1 MLFLNISHVAAL
13 LSVDVPERVLTSVAD
28 SVRYVD
34 AVSAPSESCSNKD
47 YYTEPKPDSSKTN
60 VILNLNLIRQK
71 PVSPAVIENVP
82 TLERDDLENI
92 DSDTE
97 ILPNPGNLAMAL
109 VQFNG
114 DNFDEW
120 AQAVRTALRV
130 KKKFG
135 FVDGSVTEPAKDAAD
150 HEDWLSAKSMVTLW
164 ILNTVDSKVRR
175 TLANKEDPAELW
187 KEIKE
192 RFSEGNGPR
201 IQEIKAELACGLCKC
216 NLNSE
221 LEKKREE
228 DRIHQFLLGL
238 DDAIYGGVRT
248 SIISTDP
255 LPNLNQVY
263 SKCNVKEEKLKLTCT
278 NCKKK
283 GHTAET
289 CYQTIGYPE
298 WWGERA
304 GQQGGGRGGGR
315 GMGRGRG
322 MVRANAVIG
331 PNSGDGEISTEAER
345 SGYIGLTNEQWST
358 LIKLLEEKQGATPR
372 LTGKSFSHD
381 WVIDTGA
388 SNHMTG
394 YVDLL
399 NDRKYMLPC
408 GIGLPNGKQ
417 SLSREKGTV
426 IFDED
431 FALKNVLF
439 VPDLRCNLISVSQ
452 LIKDLDVVLQIAN
465 KGCVIQDRIE
475 RRLIGAGELRDGL
488 YFFRRLKNFRA
499 LPLNKD
505 GADEMWHQRLGH
517 PSNGVFDLLP
527 IVGKSPYELIYG
539 VPPTYDNL
547 KVFGCLAFAHN
558 QRRGGDKFESRS
570 RRCLFVGY
578 PFDKKGWNLFDLE
591 TEEVF
596 VSRDVIFVEDVFPLR
611 HESLAG
617 ASNDDSNRPLDFGLF
632 DDDEPEVVESRLDD
646 THLGKPVDP
655 VTHEENVTAKRI
667 ESTDNVQRQEECLE
681 GTHENVTKDSCDD
694 TQPTTEN
701 LGRGMRSKKIPSK
714 LNDFVLNTIRE
725 TEGVDGEI
733 EISFE
738 ESMDEHSFHPIS
750 HYLDSKSFSP
760 RHRAFLAAL
769 HAETAPIFFKDAV
782 VYKKWREAML
792 AEIEALDLNGTWD
805 LVELPKGKTAIGCKW
820 VYTIKF
826 RADGTLERYKARL
839 VALGNRQVEGVDYSD
854 TFAPVI
860 KMSTIRLFLEVAAA
874 KQWELHQMDVHN
886 AFLHGDLDEEVYMR
900 LPPGFRVGDKQMVC
914 RLKKSL
920 YGLKQAPRCW
930 FAKLRT
936 ALIGYGFKQSYS
948 DYSLFYL
955 RKEGIEIYI
964 LVYVDDL
971 VIGGNDSKAIG
982 DFKQY
987 LGECFHMKDLGKLK
1001 YFLGIEVARNKDGIF
1016 LCQRKYTL
1024 DIISD
1029 AGCLGSKPATSPI
1042 EQQHKL
1048 ALSDKPFLEDPERY
1062 RRLVGRLIYL
1072 LATRPDLTYVVHV
1085 LSQFMHQPR
1094 IDHWETALRVVRYL
1108 KGTPGQGVLL
1118 KSDSDLRLRGW
1129 CDADFSGCRLT
1140 RRSLGALF
1148 ITLGTSPVSWKAKKQ
1163 DVVSQSSAESEY
1175 RSMAKAVGE
1184 LKWLRD
1190 VLIDLGITQTQP
1202 MELYCDNQAALY
1214 IAANPVFHERTKH
1227 VERDC
1232 HTVRDSIVDGTIV
1245 TKKVDTHDQ
1254 LADVFTKALGRRDFE
1269 NIISKLGIYNPYA
1282 PT

>member
-1 MLFLNISHVAAL
+1 MAHRQFGKKIKIVRSDNGTEFTSFASEFREQGIRHQTSCVGTPQQNGRVERKHRHILNVARAL
-13 LSVDVPERVLTSVAD
+13 LFQ
-28 SVRYVD
+28 
-34 AVSAPSESCSNKD
+34 
-47 YYTEPKPDSSKTN
+47 SS
-60 VILNLNLIRQK
+60 
-71 PVSPAVIENVP
+71 
-82 TLERDDLENI
+82 
-92 DSDTE
+92 
-97 ILPNPGNLAMAL
+97 LP
-109 VQFNG
+109 
-114 DNFDEW
+114 
-120 AQAVRTALRV
+120 
-130 KKKFG
+130 
-135 FVDGSVTEPAKDAAD
+135 
-150 HEDWLSAKSMVTLW
+150 
-164 ILNTVDSKVRR
+164 
-175 TLANKEDPAELW
+175 
-187 KEIKE
+187 
-192 RFSEGNGPR
+192 
-201 IQEIKAELACGLCKC
+201 
-216 NLNSE
+216 
-221 LEKKREE
+221 
-228 DRIHQFLLGL
+228 
-238 DDAIYGGVRT
+238 
-248 SIISTDP
+248 
-255 LPNLNQVY
+255 
-263 SKCNVKEEKLKLTCT
+263 
-278 NCKKK
+278 
-283 GHTAET
+283 
-289 CYQTIGYPE
+289 
-298 WWGERA
+298 
-304 GQQGGGRGGGR
+304 
-315 GMGRGRG
+315 
-322 MVRANAVIG
+322 
-331 PNSGDGEISTEAER
+331 
-345 SGYIGLTNEQWST
+345 
-358 LIKLLEEKQGATPR
+358 
-372 LTGKSFSHD
+372 
-381 WVIDTGA
+381 
-388 SNHMTG
+388 
-394 YVDLL
+394 
-399 NDRKYMLPC
+399 
-408 GIGLPNGKQ
+408 
-417 SLSREKGTV
+417 
-426 IFDED
+426 
-431 FALKNVLF
+431 
-439 VPDLRCNLISVSQ
+439 
-452 LIKDLDVVLQIAN
+452 
-465 KGCVIQDRIE
+465 
-475 RRLIGAGELRDGL
+475 
-488 YFFRRLKNFRA
+488 
-499 LPLNKD
+499 
-505 GADEMWHQRLGH
+505 
-517 PSNGVFDLLP
+517 
-527 IVGKSPYELIYG
+527 
-539 VPPTYDNL
+539 
-547 KVFGCLAFAHN
+547 VFGCLAFAHN

-1140 RRSLGALF
+1140 RRSLGAWF